1 VAALLGT
8 YLGVGIVLLPPR
20 DVAPAWLVVSDL
32 MIVGGMAFASYAIA
46 FLGRSFSLMPEARAL
61 VTGGPYSHIRHPL
74 YVGEELAV
82 MGAAIQYISPLAL
95 VLLALQ
101 ICCQLYRM
109 HCEETVLEETFPA
122 YGEYRAVTARLI
134 PGIY

>member
-1 VAALLGT
+1 
-8 YLGVGIVLLPPR
+8 
-20 DVAPAWLVVSDL
+20 
-32 MIVGGMAFASYAIA
+32 MAFASYAIA
-46 FLGRSFSLMPEARAL
+46 FLGRSFSLMPEAREL
-61 VTGGPYSHIRHPL
+61 VTGGPYSRLRHPL

-82 MGAAIQYISPLAL
+82 IGAAVQFISPLAL

-109 HCEETVLEETFPA
+109 HCEESVLEKTFPA
-122 YGEYRAVTARLI
+122 YGAYRARTARLI